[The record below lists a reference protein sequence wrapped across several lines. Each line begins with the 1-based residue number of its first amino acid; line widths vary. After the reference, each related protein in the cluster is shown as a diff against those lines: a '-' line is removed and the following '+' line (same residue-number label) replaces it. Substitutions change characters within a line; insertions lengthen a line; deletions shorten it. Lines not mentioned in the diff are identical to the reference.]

1 VSTATSEGLI
11 TEMLGRVV
19 EARAEYERANA
30 AAKAAR
36 IKADDLE
43 RKAAD
48 ALASIGIDSIRCH
61 GMNWKPVVDLHVSA
75 VQANRDK
82 LIEAAK
88 SVKLDAVAI
97 STSKIKA
104 WLIENYERRC
114 DEGTAGSSY
123 SEGTAFDGLVSE
135 YREVKLSSRKVS

>member
-1 VSTATSEGLI
+1 MSTATSEGLI
-11 TEMLGRVV
+11 TELIGKVV
-19 EARAEYERANA
+19 EARAEYEKAHA

-36 IKADDLE
+36 VKVDELE

-48 ALASIGIDSIRCH
+48 ALASVGVDAIRCH
-61 GMNWKPVVDLHVSA
+61 GMTWKPVVDLHVSA

-88 SVKLDAVAI
+88 SVNLDAVTI
-97 STSKIKA
+97 STSKIKS

-114 DEGTAGSSY
+114 DEGTAGSRY

-135 YREVKLSSRKVS
+135 YAQMKLSSRKVS